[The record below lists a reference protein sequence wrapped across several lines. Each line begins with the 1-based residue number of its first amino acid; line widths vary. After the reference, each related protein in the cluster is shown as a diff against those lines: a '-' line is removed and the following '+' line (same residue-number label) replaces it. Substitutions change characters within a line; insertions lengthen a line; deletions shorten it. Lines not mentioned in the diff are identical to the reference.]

1 MTSPV
6 DLLHTSLILGARL
19 EFDRLGLTIDVPVV
33 FSCEDKPLKE
43 RIDRSV

>member
-6 DLLHTSLILGARL
+6 DPLHTSLILGARL
-19 EFDRLGLTIDVPVV
+19 EFDRLGLVIDVPVV
-33 FSCEDKPLKE
+33 FSCEDKTLNK